1 MFANLNFADM
11 AKQVQEGA
19 GKLAE
24 QLDEGL
30 DKLDDRLGAMGEET
44 WRGVSETVSEMA
56 RGDDDDSSGSGLA
69 AAGAGGAMLGA
80 AAARG
85 GKSRVA
91 MLVSPSS
98 TYPDGAFARCMR
110 SGRGRRNLFRT

>member
-30 DKLDDRLGAMGEET
+30 DKLDDRLGAL
-44 WRGVSETVSEMA
+44 SSTV
-56 RGDDDDSSGSGLA
+56 L
-69 AAGAGGAMLGA
+69 AGA
-80 AAARG
+80 AREG
-85 GKSRVA
+85 
-91 MLVSPSS
+91 LVK
-98 TYPDGAFARCMR
+98 C
-110 SGRGRRNLFRT
+110 RGHVKDVVNSVLWP

>member
-69 AAGAGGAMLGA
+69 AAGAGGGGEGA
-80 AAARG
+80 
-85 GKSRVA
+85 
-91 MLVSPSS
+91 
-98 TYPDGAFARCMR
+98 
-110 SGRGRRNLFRT
+110 